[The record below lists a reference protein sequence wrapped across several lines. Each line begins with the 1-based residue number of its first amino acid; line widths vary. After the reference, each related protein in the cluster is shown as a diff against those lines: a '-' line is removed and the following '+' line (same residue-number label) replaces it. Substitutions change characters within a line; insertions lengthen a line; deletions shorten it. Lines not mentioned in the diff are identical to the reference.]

1 MSSLPAL
8 NPNQTISPT
17 LPFYL
22 DKGKSKHWNVL
33 PSEISNQINYSA
45 ILSSFHFKNLGLYL
59 RSVNKCLKIF
69 HQTLNSLIRI
79 FTPTQTPQTTSKL
92 YFKIFIYIH
101 SIAGLKY
108 IYLLII
114 CDYYVRVKG
123 PDQQINKSTNQLI
136 SQTISLPIIDA
147 RLLIYNT

>member
-1 MSSLPAL
+1 MTSNLSRNLNPCAMSSLPAL

-59 RSVNKCLKIF
+59 RSVYKCLKIF
-69 HQTLNSLIRI
+69 HQTLNSLIGI

-92 YFKIFIYIH
+92 YFKIFIYTFYCRFEIH
-101 SIAGLKY
+101 LFTDYLGL
-108 IYLLII
+108 L
-114 CDYYVRVKG
+114 CQSV
-123 PDQQINKSTNQLI
+123 NKST
-136 SQTISLPIIDA
+136 TP
-147 RLLIYNT
+147 T